1 MIITVA
7 AIAALSLHGFT
18 VDFSRIRHW
27 AGSGDCRAALVVQFA
42 DGKSSDAYV
51 WGYRFNV
58 ADEPTAEDMLR
69 AVAAESS
76 DLVLLTQYTGSMG
89 NTVCGIGHS
98 PACDDVL
105 GALQY
110 DFDAAVEDGSIS
122 FGYYTPNAT
131 MGQTD
136 APGGSAPDYCY
147 DAIAAASQSHVIEH
161 PLDAATYGYACYDY
175 DYWQLD
181 DVATDDPAIHWNS
194 GWYVGYWSYWVGGA
208 DSASLGYSAWGITS
222 VPVSDLAVHAF
233 KYLLLSEPD
242 ASTGASTQ
250 WGALNYHHYLEP
262 EPEPEPEPDPD
273 PDAGIATLFVDSESC
288 RKRIVYYRID
298 GSDAGSDAAALR
310 PGVYLRRDG
319 AKITKILIN

>member
-1 MIITVA
+1 MIITAVA
-7 AIAALSLHGFT
+7 MAALTLRGFT

-27 AGSGDCRAALVVQFA
+27 AGSGDSEAALVVQFA

-51 WGYRFNV
+51 WGYRFD
-58 ADEPTAEDMLR
+58 ADATPTAEDMFR
-69 AVAAESS
+69 AVAAESG
-76 DLVLLTQYTGSMG
+76 DLVLLTQYTGYMG

-98 PACDDVL
+98 PASDDVL
-105 GALQY
+105 GALRY
-110 DFDAAVEDGSIS
+110 DFEAAVEDGSIS

-131 MGQTD
+131 MGQTS

-147 DAIAAASQSHVIEH
+147 DAIAAAEQSHIIEH
-161 PLDAATYGYACYDY
+161 PLNAATYGYACYDY

-222 VPVSDLAVHAF
+222 VPVSDQAVHAF

-250 WGALNYHHYLEP
+250 WGSLNYHHYLEP
-262 EPEPEPEPDPD
+262 EPEPD
-273 PDAGIATLFVDSESC
+273 PDAGIATLFVDAESR
-288 RKRIVYYRID
+288 RKRIEYYRID
-298 GSDAGSDAAALR
+298 GTAVGSDAAALR
-310 PGVYLRRDG
+310 PGVYLRRQG
-319 AKITKILIN
+319 SQVTKILIN